1 VGKNAE
7 EVRLRELGMG
17 IVDGQLNGEI
27 ETLIDRRGLYRVL
40 ERIAFVCGEKAEH
53 LNSIT
58 QPNSL
63 ARRWVKASVAVGKL
77 ANKLRDPRV

>member
-7 EVRLRELGMG
+7 EMRLRELGMG

-27 ETLIDRRGLYRVL
+27 ETLIDRHGLYRVL

-53 LNSIT
+53 LNTIA
-58 QPNSL
+58 QANSL
-63 ARRWVKASVAVGKL
+63 ARRWVKSSVAIGKL
-77 ANKLRDPRV
+77 ADKLRAP